1 MTMSM
6 KHRQATFL
14 DWASNTSATSLI
26 GAAKRLPYAKRV
38 PFMGAV
44 MRRGLGPLA
53 GFRTRAEVNLA
64 QAFPDW
70 GPDQLRATAS
80 AVCDNFGRTVIENY
94 SFADFGRH
102 LADTEPFGAGLPHVA
117 QAHRDKRPVLF
128 VNAHF
133 GNHEAPR
140 HVLTR
145 MGYNIGGLYRPFTNP
160 YFDAH
165 YKKTL
170 SALGG
175 PVFEQGKRGTIGLI
189 KHLRAGNMG
198 TLFFDVHISDAPLVD
213 FMGRPAHTATS
224 AAEIAL
230 KLDALILPYFGTR
243 QSDGLSFSVEIGAPI
258 EHSNALDM
266 TKDMTQR
273 LEAKIA
279 ETPEQWFWV
288 HRRWKAA

>member
-1 MTMSM
+1 MS
-6 KHRQATFL
+6 RRNGTFS
-14 DWASNTSATSLI
+14 DWASNATAVGLI
-26 GAAKRLPYAKRV
+26 NAAKRLPYAKRV

-44 MRRGLGPLA
+44 MRRGIGPLA
-53 GFRTRAEVNLA
+53 GFRKRAEANLIS
-64 QAFPDW
+64 AFPDW
-70 GPDQLRATAS
+70 STDKLRETAN

-94 SFADFGRH
+94 SHDDFSQH
-102 LADTEPFGAGLPHVA
+102 LQTTEAFGTGVDHVA
-117 QAHRDKRPVLF
+117 QAHADGRPVLF

-160 YFDAH
+160 YFDDH
-165 YKKTL
+165 YKRTL
-170 SALGG
+170 AVLGG

-198 TLFFDVHISDAPLVD
+198 TLFFDVHIHDAPLVN

-230 KLDALILPYFGTR
+230 KIDALILPYFGTR
-243 QSDGLSFSVEIGAPI
+243 KADGLNFDVEIGDPI
-258 EHSNALDM
+258 AHSDPLTMTQEM
-266 TKDMTQR
+266 TKR

-279 ETPEQWFWV
+279 ITPEQWFWV
-288 HRRWKAA
+288 HRRWKAG

>member
-1 MTMSM
+1 MS
-6 KHRQATFL
+6 HRQGTFS
-14 DWASNTSATSLI
+14 DWATNATATGLI
-26 GAAKRLPYAKRV
+26 NAAKRLPYAKRV

-44 MRRGLGPLA
+44 MRRGVGPLA
-53 GFRTRAEVNLA
+53 GFRKRAVNNLA
-64 QAFPDW
+64 HSFPDW
-70 GPDQLRATAS
+70 SDDKVFQTADG
-80 AVCDNFGRTVIENY
+80 VCDNFGRTVIENY
-94 SFADFGRH
+94 SHDDFSRH
-102 LADTEPFGAGLPHVA
+102 LATTTAKGDGLDPMT
-117 QAHRDKRPVLF
+117 QAAAEKRPILF

-165 YKKTL
+165 YKQTL
-170 SALGG
+170 ATLGG

-198 TLFFDVHISDAPLVD
+198 TLFFDVHIHDAPLLT

-243 QSDGLSFSVEIGAPI
+243 NPDGLTFDIDIGAPI
-258 EHSNALDM
+258 AHSDPLTMTQDM
-266 TKDMTQR
+266 TTR
-273 LEAKIA
+273 LEDKIA
-279 ETPEQWFWV
+279 QTPEQWFWV
-288 HRRWKAA
+288 HRRWKTA

>member
-1 MTMSM
+1 MS
-6 KHRQATFL
+6 KRQGTFI
-14 DWASNTSATSLI
+14 DWASNATAHGLI
-26 GAAKRLPYAKRV
+26 SAAKRLPYEKRV

-44 MRRGLGPLA
+44 MRRGVGPLA
-53 GFRTRAEVNLA
+53 GFRKRAEANLA
-64 QAFPDW
+64 AAYPEWDA
-70 GPDQLRATAS
+70 DELRRVADG
-80 AVCDNFGRTVIENY
+80 VCDNFGRTVIENY
-94 SFADFGRH
+94 SYDEFNRH
-102 LADTEPFGAGLPHVA
+102 LAATKAAGDGLADVA
-117 QAHRDKRPVLF
+117 RAHADGRPVLF

-165 YKKTL
+165 YKQTL
-170 SALGG
+170 SVLGG

-198 TLFFDVHISDAPLVD
+198 TLFFDVHIHDAPIIP

-243 QSDGLSFSVEIGAPI
+243 RPDGLTFDIEIQSPI
-258 EHSNALDM
+258 AAADPV
-266 TKDMTQR
+266 TMTQEMTAR
-273 LEAKIA
+273 LEAKIQQ
-279 ETPEQWFWV
+279 TPEQWFWV
-288 HRRWKAA
+288 HRRRKAD

>member
-1 MTMSM
+1 
-6 KHRQATFL
+6 
-14 DWASNTSATSLI
+14 
-26 GAAKRLPYAKRV
+26 
-38 PFMGAV
+38 MGAV
-44 MRRGLGPLA
+44 MRHGVGPLA
-53 GFRTRAEVNLA
+53 GFRKRAETNLA

-70 GPDQLRATAS
+70 TDEKRREVADG
-80 AVCDNFGRTVIENY
+80 VCDNFGRTVIENY
-94 SFADFGRH
+94 SHEELSQH
-102 LADTEPFGAGLPHVA
+102 LQSTT
-117 QAHRDKRPVLF
+117 AHGDGMAPLSKAASDKRPVLF

-165 YKKTL
+165 YKQTL
-170 SALGG
+170 ATLGG

-198 TLFFDVHISDAPLVD
+198 TLFFDVHVHDAPLVN

-243 QSDGLSFSVEIGAPI
+243 KSDGLNFDIEIGSPI
-258 EHSNALDM
+258 AHSDPLTMTQDM
-266 TKDMTQR
+266 TAR

-279 ETPEQWFWV
+279 KTPEQWFWV
-288 HRRWKAA
+288 HRRWKTG